1 LTLSPPRVGWR
12 AAGVADLLFSSQLR
26 TLVEV
31 LLGGPAWLYNEQYI
45 VKPPSCDGAA
55 FQWHRDSDVCAAG
68 VQARPYLSVWC
79 ALDDVHEGGTT
90 GADRGVR
97 V

>member
-1 LTLSPPRVGWR
+1 
-12 AAGVADLLFSSQLR
+12 VADLLFSSQLR